1 MITEFKANQDE
12 KEKLVQLRRRD
23 DEKVAYLRKGKKI
36 TGIFVAVAPILMLLY
51 GFLCPSLSFFA
62 METGDIGDKNAIV
75 IFLLT
80 VAVCAIS
87 LYIHIMARIFLYN
100 ISGFNI
106 IDRQE
111 ESMFLEGTQ
120 LEYGYRLRDS
130 IYIQDRVIAHFDLL
144 SMKRI
149 VYCSKFKRLSF
160 WGIYHSAYYSN
171 YSLRLIEKEAD
182 MDTEEPYDIY
192 MYFEPDLLAELQSRG
207 VPIEIA

>member
-36 TGIFVAVAPILMLLY
+36 TGIFVVAAPILMLLY
-51 GFLCPSLSFFA
+51 GLLCPSLSVFA
-62 METGDIGDKNAIV
+62 METGDIGDKNIIV
-75 IFLLT
+75 IFLLAI
-80 VAVCAIS
+80 AVCAIC

-100 ISGFNI
+100 ISAFNI
-106 IDRQE
+106 LDRLE

-120 LEYGYRLRDS
+120 LEYGYHLRDS
-130 IYIQDRVIAHFDLL
+130 INIRDRVKPHFDLL

-149 VYCSKFKRLSF
+149 VYDSKFKRLSM
-160 WGIYHSAYYSN
+160 WGKFHSVYYSN
-171 YSLRLIEKEAD
+171 YSLGLIEKEGD

-207 VPIEIA
+207 VPIEIV

>member
-1 MITEFKANQDE
+1 MITEFKANPEE

-36 TGIFVAVAPILMLLY
+36 TGIFVAAAPILMLLY
-51 GFLCPSLSFFA
+51 GFFFPSISIIT
-62 METGDIGDKNAIV
+62 METGDIGNKNVIV
-75 IFLLT
+75 IFLLAI
-80 VAVCAIS
+80 AVCAIS

-100 ISGFNI
+100 ISAFNI

-111 ESMFLEGTQ
+111 ESLFLDGTL
-120 LEYGYRLRDS
+120 LEYGYHLRDS
-130 IYIQDRVIAHFDLL
+130 INSRDRVTPHFDLL

-149 VYCSKFKRLSF
+149 VYDSKFKRLSM
-160 WGIYHSAYYSN
+160 WGKFHSAYYSN
-171 YSLRLIEKEAD
+171 YSLGLIEKEGD